1 MLYLPIHVILY
12 FKQIKNGGIQMNIR
26 RIFFSSIL
34 LTIITL
40 VGCSNQEYDD
50 AMDQGMKAVDD
61 EQFKDALEYF
71 EEALAEKPDDNEA
84 TASIEQTELIIKSIE
99 KLIDEETSEAISIL
113 EKAIE
118 LKDDSESTTKKANE
132 ILENVVTMDEKLH
145 QIDDLKEE
153 GKYEETL
160 ELIDES
166 LEKDSEK
173 LYMAPF
179 KKQLTSLEEE
189 VKKAQ
194 LFSYIEGYSR
204 NDNDDMEVC
213 QITEDDIICTVLTV
227 DLYYLADIESIE
239 LQSDDTLEIEMVDD
253 SNVIISNITK
263 ESYDMHE
270 RTFKNITEKDIKN
283 QLPEYY
289 TIDNLFNKETIKDIL
304 ENAPGNHNLFEFGEQ
319 AEESTQTEENSQ
331 AEENTGTNFDGYSD
345 EEIEYAR
352 VWLDYVNGPN
362 PPQLTVIFEDK
373 GTPINPYVEDENIVY
388 PEDVTVLVG
397 EFTADGKVTYSS
409 NGDGTINVYDVPSH
423 WHQQSD
429 AEMKEATKNVLET
442 IKKKEVPTGND
453 EQVLNILENM
463 IVEK

>member
-1 MLYLPIHVILY
+1 
-12 FKQIKNGGIQMNIR
+12 MNIR
-26 RIFFSSIL
+26 RIIFSSIL

-40 VGCSNQEYDD
+40 VGCSNNQGYDD

-61 EQFKDALEYF
+61 DHLKDALEHF
-71 EEALAEKPDDNEA
+71 QKALEEKPDDNEA

-113 EKAIE
+113 EKTIE

-145 QIDDLKEE
+145 QIDDLKKEE
-153 GKYEETL
+153 KYEETL

-166 LEKDSEK
+166 LEIVIEK
-173 LYMAPF
+173 SYMAPF
-179 KKQLTSLEEE
+179 KKQLTSLEDD

-194 LFSYIEGYSR
+194 LFNYIEGYSR

-239 LQSDDTLEIEMVDD
+239 LQSANTLEIEMVDN
-253 SNVIISNITK
+253 SNLIISNITE
-263 ESYDMHE
+263 ESYDMHD
-270 RTFKNITEKDIKN
+270 RTFNNIAAKDIEN
-283 QLPEYY
+283 ELPDYY
-289 TIDNLFNKETIKDIL
+289 TIDMLFDKETIKDII
-304 ENAPGNHNLFEFGEQ
+304 ENVPGNHGLFEHGEQ
-319 AEESTQTEENSQ
+319 SEESTQTEEGSQ
-331 AEENTGTNFDGYSD
+331 AEENTEANFDGYSD

-352 VWLDYVNGPN
+352 VWLDYVNGPIH
-362 PPQLTVIFEDK
+362 PQLSVSFVDK
-373 GTPINPYVEDENIVY
+373 GTPINPYLEDENIVY
-388 PEDVTVLVG
+388 PEDVTVLRG
-397 EFTADGKVTYSS
+397 EFTADGMVTYSS
-409 NGDGTINVYDVPSH
+409 NGDGTINVYDVPTH

-429 AEMKEATKNVLET
+429 AAMREATENVLET
-442 IKKKEVPTGND
+442 IKTKEVPTGND

-463 IVEK
+463 IVEE

>member
-1 MLYLPIHVILY
+1 MLYLTIHVILY

-26 RIFFSSIL
+26 RLFFSSIL

-50 AMDQGMKAVDD
+50 AIDQGMKAVDD
-61 EQFKDALEYF
+61 EQFQDALEYF
-71 EEALAEKPDDNEA
+71 EEVLADKPDDNEA
-84 TASIEQTELIIKSIE
+84 TELINKSIE

-118 LKDDSESTTKKANE
+118 LKDDSESTTKKANA

-160 ELIDES
+160 ELIDKS
-166 LEKDSEK
+166 LEKDSDK

-227 DLYYLADIESIE
+227 DLYYLAKIESIE
-239 LQSDDTLEIEMVDD
+239 LQADDTLKIEMVDD
-253 SNVIISNITK
+253 SNLIISNITE
-263 ESYDMHE
+263 ESYDMHD
-270 RTFKNITEKDIKN
+270 RTFNNIAAKDIEN
-283 QLPEYY
+283 ELP
-289 TIDNLFNKETIKDIL
+289 D
-304 ENAPGNHNLFEFGEQ
+304 
-319 AEESTQTEENSQ
+319 
-331 AEENTGTNFDGYSD
+331 
-345 EEIEYAR
+345 
-352 VWLDYVNGPN
+352 
-362 PPQLTVIFEDK
+362 
-373 GTPINPYVEDENIVY
+373 
-388 PEDVTVLVG
+388 
-397 EFTADGKVTYSS
+397 
-409 NGDGTINVYDVPSH
+409 
-423 WHQQSD
+423 
-429 AEMKEATKNVLET
+429 
-442 IKKKEVPTGND
+442 
-453 EQVLNILENM
+453 
-463 IVEK
+463 